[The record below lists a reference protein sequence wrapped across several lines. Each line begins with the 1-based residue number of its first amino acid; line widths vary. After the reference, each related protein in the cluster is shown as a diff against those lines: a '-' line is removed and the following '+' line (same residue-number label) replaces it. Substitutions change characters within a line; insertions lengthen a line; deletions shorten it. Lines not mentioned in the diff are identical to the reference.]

1 MIIPVTI
8 VDSSNFAATNFG
20 INPVDIT
27 KGFVNLEKRKNIDND
42 VVNIAKGIIYNS
54 MQNHNYMSC
63 PQRFI
68 KAYKDIKFDKDIH
81 LTKADKSSA
90 IVILDKCDYNQK
102 MKIF

>member
-1 MIIPVTI
+1 
-8 VDSSNFAATNFG
+8 
-20 INPVDIT
+20 
-27 KGFVNLEKRKNIDND
+27 
-42 VVNIAKGIIYNS
+42 